1 LTKKKEARIVMVIHQ
16 ELSVFNRKHSDW
28 E

>member
-16 ELSVFNRKHSDW
+16 ELSDFNQKHSDW